1 MEARTA
7 LALLN
12 DRDNRPREAM
22 EQINALLELYPY
34 RADLYLARGGM
45 EQDRK
50 QYETALHDMNRALEL
65 NPKNPDAYLSRA
77 SLYMAMKK
85 KKLAKQDCQKAIALG
100 ADQESA
106 LRIVME

>member
-1 MEARTA
+1 MVARLA

-22 EQINALLELYPY
+22 EQITSLIELYPN

-77 SLYMAMKK
+77 ALYMSMKR
-85 KKLAKQDCQKAIALG
+85 KKLAKQDCHTAISLG
-100 ADQESA
+100 ADRETA
-106 LRIVME
+106 LRILVE